1 MCVCVRVCMHVPS
14 PAFLWCVGVFGP
26 CVAPP
31 CWRKRA
37 APLTMKKL
45 SLRLGEEWGR
55 AEVKG
60 QVSQLIASYQGERAE
75 IALQI
80 KKLMNVVDAELG

>member
-1 MCVCVRVCMHVPS
+1 MSVCVCVPL

-45 SLRLGEEWGR
+45 SLRLKEGVGGV

-60 QVSQLIASYQGERAE
+60 QVSQESDRKAIKENSSNKKPKSTQLMLRDAS
-75 IALQI
+75 
-80 KKLMNVVDAELG
+80 